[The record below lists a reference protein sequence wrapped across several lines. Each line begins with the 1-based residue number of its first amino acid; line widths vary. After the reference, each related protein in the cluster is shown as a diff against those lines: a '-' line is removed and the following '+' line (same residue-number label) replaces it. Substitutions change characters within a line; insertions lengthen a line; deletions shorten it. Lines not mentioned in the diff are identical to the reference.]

1 LALKILRGAFLLDI
15 LGFNRGFA
23 AVFGVLA
30 GLRKIG
36 VRALNYWVRIAVSE
50 LARQTGIAGDG
61 MYAAVIF
68 GSAFRFILIAIGIW
82 HDYSLV
88 K

>member
-1 LALKILRGAFLLDI
+1 MKISRRAFLLDI
-15 LGFNRGFA
+15 LVFNRGFT

-36 VRALNYWVRIAVSE
+36 VRALNNWVRIAVSE
-50 LARQTGIAGDG
+50 LAWQAAIAGDG
-61 MYAAVIF
+61 IYAAVVF
-68 GSAFRFILIAIGIW
+68 GSTFRFILIAIGIW
-82 HDYSLV
+82 HDYSLG

>member
-1 LALKILRGAFLLDI
+1 
-15 LGFNRGFA
+15 
-23 AVFGVLA
+23 VFGVLA

-36 VRALNYWVRIAVSE
+36 VRTLNNWVRIAVSE
-50 LARQTGIAGDG
+50 LARHAGIAGDG
-61 MYAAVIF
+61 VYAAVVF

-88 K
+88 KRYGIGQW

>member
-15 LGFNRGFA
+15 LVFNRGFT

-36 VRALNYWVRIAVSE
+36 VGALNNWVRIAVSE
-50 LARQTGIAGDG
+50 LARQAGIAGDG
-61 MYAAVIF
+61 IYAAVVF